1 MAGPPPPPPM
11 FGLTADTQDDLHAF
25 AARLGIPRDPGTPVG
40 PQQELV
46 TRHYLL
52 TEGRAGHG
60 VQAHR
65 VSAGPLAGGQCSSP
79 RRASARR
86 RPLRARRPDRA
97 ARTQRGVTAAVT
109 VISTFAAG
117 RGDDAAALVRVHGR
131 HPGRDR
137 PGGARRNRR
146 AARRAPVRVP
156 RPARRLQPAGALLLV
171 GNGTQSTGCVGLA
184 PCTDERTAEVKRL
197 YVRPAWRGN
206 GVGYT
211 EGDLPLDGGLVV

>member
-1 MAGPPPPPPM
+1 
-11 FGLTADTQDDLHAF
+11 
-25 AARLGIPRDPGTPVG
+25 
-40 PQQELV
+40 
-46 TRHYLL
+46 
-52 TEGRAGHG
+52 
-60 VQAHR
+60 
-65 VSAGPLAGGQCSSP
+65 
-79 RRASARR
+79 
-86 RPLRARRPDRA
+86 
-97 ARTQRGVTAAVT
+97 VTAAVT

-156 RPARRLQPAGALLLV
+156 RPARRLQPAGGLLLV